1 MKFAPDIVDWIVGA
15 RSDMVEKGK
24 IPPRVARFFEA
35 VYGYG
40 NPFKQLRSDRAA
52 WANGTKKY
60 ASGDEYLLYVGCL
73 GSYDENGQKMARSLV
88 DILNASAVS
97 FGILGEEEECCG
109 NEIYMLGE
117 TGLFQNLVEKNSQ
130 KFKELGVSKVIT
142 LCPHGYNTMKNIYPA
157 LGGNFE
163 VYHYTQI
170 LNDLIKK
177 NKIKPS
183 RAKAKVTYQ
192 DPCFLG
198 RYNNIYD
205 EPRLILQSIPG
216 IKLVEMERN
225 RRDAFCCGGGSGNFV
240 TDLLA
245 GSVDSPA
252 RIRARE
258 AYETG
263 ADTLAVACPSCLT
276 MLTDAVKAEDLD
288 DKLAVKDISQILKEL
303 LSVK

>member
-1 MKFAPDIVDWIVGA
+1 MKFAPDIVDWVVGA
-15 RSDMVEKGK
+15 RSDMVDKGK

-60 ASGDEYLLYVGCL
+60 AAGDEYLLYVGCL
-73 GSYDENGQKMARSLV
+73 GSYDENGQKMAKCLV
-88 DILNASAVS
+88 DILNTSEVS

-109 NEIYMLGE
+109 NEIYVLGE
-117 TGLFQNLVEKNSQ
+117 TGLFENLVDKNTQ
-130 KFKELGVSKVIT
+130 KLKELGVSKVIT
-142 LCPHGYNTMKNIYPA
+142 LCPHGYNTMKNIYPES
-157 LGGNFE
+157 GVNIE
-163 VYHYTQI
+163 VYHYTQMVD
-170 LNDLIKK
+170 NLIKK
-177 NKIKPS
+177 NKIRPLKT
-183 RAKAKVTYQ
+183 KMKVTYQ

-205 EPRLILQSIPG
+205 EPRQILQSIPG
-216 IKLVEMERN
+216 IELMEMERN
-225 RRDAFCCGGGSGNFV
+225 RKDAFCCGGGSGNFV

-252 RIRARE
+252 RVRARE

-276 MLTDAVKAEDLD
+276 MLTDAVKAENLD
-288 DKLAVKDISQILKEL
+288 DRLAVKDISQILKEL

>member
-1 MKFAPDIVDWIVGA
+1 
-15 RSDMVEKGK
+15 MVEKGK

-40 NPFKQLRSDRAA
+40 NPFKRLRSDRAA
-52 WANGTKKY
+52 WADGTKKY
-60 ASGDEYLLYVGCL
+60 ASGDEYLLYIGCL

-88 DILNASAVS
+88 DILNASGVS

-109 NEIYMLGE
+109 NEIHMMGE
-117 TGLFQNLVEKNSQ
+117 TGLSQSLVEKNSQ

-142 LCPHGYNTMKNIYPA
+142 LCPHGYNTMKNIYQA
-157 LGGNFE
+157 SSNNFE
-163 VYHYTQI
+163 VYHYTHI
-170 LNDLIKK
+170 LNDLIRK
-177 NKIKPS
+177 NKINPL
-183 RAKAKVTYQ
+183 RAKAKVTYH

-205 EPRLILQSIPG
+205 EPRQILQSIPG

-245 GSVDSPA
+245 GSADSPA

-276 MLTDAVKAEDLD
+276 MLTDAVKAENLD

-303 LSVK
+303 LPAK